1 MRKIISNTALGVIA
15 AGGMLLVSCGE
26 RDMFNPNNKADQYAV
41 NWEQKIGAIDPNQDW
56 SMATTVKAT
65 MSIHEDAFAD
75 YKLQLYSSNP
85 INNEDANLI
94 ASYKVETDA
103 RGYASASFNVD
114 IVKGTK
120 EVYAARM
127 DSHNRRIYKI
137 ANITEEGINVSFG
150 ATTKAFAPTR
160 AANNNSDNQYVIP
173 AFLSP
178 YPTAADVDNEIN
190 NGGYTKRTNFDGFWS
205 QGEECVAFEI
215 SENMNIPNTYA
226 FQSAKK
232 VLIVV
237 KSGAVLT
244 FPSSGA
250 NNWASWSQEKYDII
264 IENGG
269 ELKMDMPNSDCGLGF
284 ARLIVQRGGKVTG
297 KRLSTGYPQNN
308 VVTDGIWND
317 GTIELEW
324 LNMAK
329 SNIYNNGVMKINT
342 FDTSNGGRITNN
354 GRVECETFGATSD
367 QSGEIWTNCLFR
379 CKDYMK
385 GSNFRIGANAA
396 LEAKVVEI
404 YGNLDL
410 NKNAILR
417 ASESGIIG
425 NCTIN
430 APSATGNDFALVSI
444 PDLLYYDDNNHT
456 TGAIT
461 GNLYIEYNNFKDRS
475 DNDAAYWAGVL
486 ANYMITNAGAICKVG
501 EAPLTIAGNDATDIE
516 SVDCSGKGN
525 TPVNKQPQIPNYQSW
540 ILACE
545 DLGDADDRDFNDI
558 VLEVRKN
565 VESNK
570 AEVRCLA
577 AGGTLPANI
586 YYNGQ
591 PVGESHAM
599 LGGETKQMINTSGT
613 LGRFSD
619 WKEIE
624 ADATGWTITDN
635 IDKFQIQVTMNDK
648 TMVGTLISAPAEG
661 KTPHMI
667 IVPGEWEW
675 PIERKN
681 INEAYPKFVDWNANA
696 SITDWNSA
704 KEADMVVKRK

>member
-1 MRKIISNTALGVIA
+1 MKKLISKHALVAIA
-15 AGGMLLVSCGE
+15 AGGMLFSSCGDH
-26 RDMFNPNNKADQYAV
+26 DMFNPNYKKNEYAA
-41 NWEQKIGAIDPNQDW
+41 NWETKFGKIDPAQDW

-65 MSIHEDAFAD
+65 MSIYEDALAD
-75 YKLQLYSSNP
+75 YKLQLYSANP
-85 INNEDANLI
+85 IDNENAKLI
-94 ASYKVETDA
+94 ADYKVTTDA
-103 RGYASASFNVD
+103 RGNVSVSFNVD

-127 DSHNRRIYKI
+127 DSHNRRIYKV

-150 ATTKAFAPTR
+150 TTTRTYAPTR

-173 AFLSP
+173 AFQSP

-215 SENMNIPNTYA
+215 SENMNIQNTYA
-226 FQSAKK
+226 FQRAKK

-250 NNWASWSQEKYDII
+250 NNWASWAQEKYDII

-430 APSATGNDFALVSI
+430 APSASGNDFALVVM
-444 PDLLYYDDNNHT
+444 PTLYYYDNNEHT

-461 GNLYIEYNNFKDRS
+461 GNLYLEYNEFDRS
-475 DNDAAYWAGVL
+475 KSEAEYWAGVL
-486 ANYMITNAGAICKVG
+486 ANYMATNAGAICKVG
-501 EAPLTIAGNDATDIE
+501 EAPLVIAGSDAADIE
-516 SVDCSGKGN
+516 NADCSGRGN
-525 TPVNKQPQIPNYQSW
+525 TPDNKQPQTPKYQSW

-545 DLGDADDRDFNDI
+545 DLGSTDDYDFNDI
-558 VLEVRKN
+558 VLEVMKN
-565 VESNK
+565 ASNNAVEI
-570 AEVRCLA
+570 RCLA
-577 AGGTLPANI
+577 AGGTLPAYI
-586 YYNGQ
+586 TCNG
-591 PVGESHAM
+591 VEIGEAHAL
-599 LGGETKQMINTSGT
+599 LGGQTNQMINTNSFGAASEWQT
-613 LGRFSD
+613 LTGVNVDMSIDEIIKNISIRVTQNEGD
-619 WKEIE
+619 VYAKEIKAPETGE
-624 ADATGWTITDN
+624 AP
-635 IDKFQIQVTMNDK
+635 Q
-648 TMVGTLISAPAEG
+648 
-661 KTPHMI
+661 MI
-667 IVPGEWEW
+667 IVPGDWEW
-675 PIERKN
+675 PAERKG
-681 INEAYPKFVDWNANA
+681 IETAYPDFTNWSSNA
-696 SITDWNSA
+696 SLTDWNSV
-704 KEADMVVKRK
+704 KVSDKVVKR